1 MITLQRIVALA
12 AIAATAACGHAA
24 GTRPHDMSEAEHQHA
39 ADKESRL
46 ADTHGPQFEQSAQ
59 VRVPICDSTA
69 TGEGGRPVCWTDT
82 VNPTE
87 EHRKRAEDHRRL
99 AEEHRRASE
108 ALRTAEGRACGD
120 IAEADRDLSPFAHL
134 DDIRGVEE
142 LLVARKIG
150 KVSTKHQVGATVT
163 MNAVPGLTPQW
174 LQRVVDCHLAR
185 NAALGHQGGGM
196 PLCPLVPKGV
206 TASVRALRDGF
217 AIDISA
223 QEPATAA
230 EVLRRA
236 LLLKNR

>member
-1 MITLQRIVALA
+1 MSTLQRTVTLV

-39 ADKESRL
+39 ADEESRL
-46 ADTHGPQFEQSAQ
+46 ADTHGPQFEQGAQ
-59 VRVPICDSTA
+59 VRVPICDSTT
-69 TGEGGRPVCWTDT
+69 TGQGGRPICWTDT

-87 EHRKRAEDHRRL
+87 VHRERAEEHRRL

-108 ALRTAEGRACGD
+108 ALRTAEERACGG
-120 IAEADRDLSPFAHL
+120 IAEADRDLSPFAHAE
-134 DDIRGVEE
+134 DIRSVEE
-142 LLVARKIG
+142 LTATRQTG
-150 KVSTKHQVGATVT
+150 KVSTDHQVGATVT
-163 MNAVPGLTPQW
+163 MSAVPGLTPQW

-196 PLCPLVPKGV
+196 PLCPLVPKDV